1 MLSRFAVI
9 LNSTT
14 FAFVTALHDG
24 LNSQVIVVQSKL
36 LANFQNV
43 VTVVNSMRGKQR
55 NSLDAQ
61 VDAILSSKAKKL
73 EGDRKGLILTVHI
86 WTQLQ
91 VRLVISLHPESRTPS
106 RKCSKMT

>member
-61 VDAILSSKAKKL
+61 VDAILSSKAKKH
-73 EGDRKGLILTVHI
+73 RKGLILTVHI